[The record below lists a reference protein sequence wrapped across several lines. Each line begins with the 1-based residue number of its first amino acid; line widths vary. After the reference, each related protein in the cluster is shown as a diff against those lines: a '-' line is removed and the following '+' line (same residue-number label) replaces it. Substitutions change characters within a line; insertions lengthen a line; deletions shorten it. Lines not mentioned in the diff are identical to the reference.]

1 MKLQTFILIGRSGS
15 GKGTQ
20 AKLLEKYITE
30 NDNENH
36 PVYYLETGTKF
47 REFIQGESFSSK
59 LSRKIYEDAKL
70 QPSFLTIYFW
80 AKAFIDNLTGNEHI
94 IIDGTPR
101 YLNEAKVLTGAM
113 EFYLAGRKPVVL
125 YLNTT
130 RNSSKVRLQDR
141 GRIDDINDKDIE
153 RRLDWFETDVS
164 KTIEYLKSDNEFEF
178 IEINGDQSVE
188 DVHKEILE
196 KTKLNG

>member
-1 MKLQTFILIGRSGS
+1 MNLQTFILIGRSGS

-30 NDNENH
+30 NDKENRS
-36 PVYYLETGTKF
+36 VYYLETGTMF
-47 REFIQGESFSSK
+47 REFIQGDSFSSK
-59 LSRKIYEDAKL
+59 LSKKIYVDSKL

-80 AKAFIDNLTGNEHI
+80 AKALIDNLKGSEHI

-101 YLNEAKVLTGAM
+101 YLDEARVLTGAM
-113 EFYLAGRKPVVL
+113 EFYLADRKPVVL
-125 YLNTT
+125 YLDTT
-130 RNSSKVRLQDR
+130 RDESKTRLQER
-141 GRIDDINDKDIE
+141 GRIDDKNDKDIE
-153 RRLDWFETDVS
+153 KRLNWFETDVL
-164 KTIEYLKSDNEFEF
+164 KTIEFLKNNPVFEF

-196 KTKLNG
+196 KTKING